1 MSRPPRIH
9 TIDLDFL
16 GIPESIAVYALSGPD
31 GTVLVESGPMST
43 VHVLSASLATIGI
56 APSDVTDV
64 LVTHVHLDHA
74 GSAGWWA
81 AQGARIH
88 VHRLGHR
95 HLADPSRLLASAS
108 RVYGSDMNR
117 LWGTMSPVPLERLIA
132 HDDGDTIAAAG
143 LDLRCIDTPGHASH
157 HLCFVIDGAVF
168 TGDVAGIRMP
178 GQRAAMAPTPPP
190 DIDVE
195 AWMDSLGRLRRQ
207 QAERLYLTH
216 FGEVRDP
223 AAHLDRVAAALIA
236 AADCVA
242 RGLGNGLDRDG
253 LSAAFDAWYR
263 SELSRQGV
271 TGRAVDAY
279 LAGNPPPMAV
289 DGLQRYL
296 GRNEAVARERSSP
309 ATATNGSA

>member
-1 MSRPPRIH
+1 MSRQPRID

-16 GIPESIAVYALSGPD
+16 GIPESIAVYALPGPE

-43 VHVLSASLATIGI
+43 VHALSASLASIGV

-81 AQGARIH
+81 AHGARIH
-88 VHRLGHR
+88 VHRRGHR
-95 HLADPSRLLASAS
+95 HLADPSRLMASAS
-108 RVYGSDMNR
+108 RVYGSAMNR
-117 LWGTMSPVPLERLIA
+117 LWGTMPPVPLERLIA
-132 HDDGDTIAAAG
+132 HDDGDMVAAG
-143 LDLRCIDTPGHASH
+143 GLVLRCIDTPGHANH

-190 DIDVE
+190 DIDIA
-195 AWMDSLGRLRRQ
+195 AWMHSLDRLRQQ
-207 QAERLYLTH
+207 QAERLFLTH

-223 AAHLDRVAAALIA
+223 SEHLDRVAAALMA

-242 RGLGNGLDRDG
+242 QGLGNGLGRDG

-263 SELSRQGV
+263 SELARQGV

-296 GRNEAVARERSSP
+296 GRSEAVASERTSA
-309 ATATNGSA
+309 ATATDGQD